1 VDYVS
6 DLEEVKKLGELLLDL
21 SSFATELTINDK
33 GKLRELLTARNL
45 IEYRNFKKAVRIS
58 Q

>member
-1 VDYVS
+1 MDYVS

-21 SSFATELTINDK
+21 SSFATELTINEK
-33 GKLRELLTARNL
+33 GKLRERLTARNL